1 VQKKLSESKSRSF
14 LSSFEE
20 STKLL
25 ANVEQL
31 RNQQAEILAKGK
43 EANSRSKQLI
53 AIVGSSPGQT
63 SDTSILLSE
72 RVFRQN
78 LAYYTETS
86 AKLANLL
93 SKLAANHL
101 EVIAEKLKQQQLQS
115 ALLSRSRL
123 LLGSPIDIKTL
134 EQLSLNVHNT
144 TWKSRE
150 SVFQELKEVRIERQ
164 RLRNKAEEI
173 DQQINQFESQIAE
186 LAHQELELNSSHDVE
201 IADAVFA
208 SNVANSSDVSKSNA
222 AYLPQMLVKPSLA
235 EETISPNLKLI
246 LLAALTQSQQ
256 WFTKTTRMATLVML
270 LGLTGG
276 SWVTNELLIPQIA
289 QAETARIDLSVTSKP
304 NETYETLVSRAEGAV
319 LAAVQD
325 KFDQNKHLTSVTVMV
340 MAENYGSTAP
350 LLSLEVSRNQW
361 QKNPD
366 IEIWSTYFANARS
379 LLGLSSEVAT
389 TNSSTPATDTVIDA
403 VNSYVVSS
411 LETVK
416 EIAPTPQTNTVSKSL
431 YPEAATDTGSNR
443 ESEFSSVTNKTTPP
457 QIANTETVLLNI
469 SITSQP
475 NETYETLVS
484 RAEEAVLAAVEENF
498 DQNKKMSNVT
508 VMVMAEN
515 YGSTAPVLSLEVSR
529 SQWHKSPD
537 IQRWG
542 TYFTSARSLL
552 GFNSEVATTIST
564 TPTTNSAVIA
574 KQPVNSYVSRLE
586 TVNEIAP
593 TSNQITTPSKAT
605 NPVSVA
611 NAGNN
616 YELEFSAIINKTTA
630 PQTTNPE
637 AASIDLWVT
646 RQLDETYET
655 LLSRAEQA
663 VLATVEENFD
673 KNKQISNV
681 TVMVMAENYG
691 ATAPVLSLE
700 VSRNQWRKSPN
711 IQRWGTYL
719 MSARS
724 LLGFK
729 NVATTNDLATDSFDQ
744 PAQSEIDSLYNSN
757 SSNPAT
763 DTFDPSAQP
772 ETDDSYIDSL
782 DNSNSSDPPTVAPVP
797 SQQPPNSTAPN
808 SAFPSSIQLV
818 N

>member
-1 VQKKLSESKSRSF
+1 MQKKLSESKSRSF

>member
-1 VQKKLSESKSRSF
+1 LW
-14 LSSFEE
+14 
-20 STKLL
+20 
-25 ANVEQL
+25 
-31 RNQQAEILAKGK
+31 
-43 EANSRSKQLI
+43 EAP
-53 AIVGSSPGQT
+53 PGQT
-63 SDTSILLSE
+63 SDTSVLQSE

-78 LAYYTETS
+78 LAYYNETN
-86 AKLANLL
+86 AKLADLL
-93 SKLAANHL
+93 SKLAANHP
-101 EVIAEKLKQQQLQS
+101 EVIAEKLKQQKIQS

-123 LLGSPIDIKTL
+123 LLGSPIDIKVL
-134 EQLSLNVHNT
+134 EQLSLNVHNP

-150 SVFQELKEVRIERQ
+150 SVFQELKQVRIERQ

-173 DQQINQFESQIAE
+173 DQQIAQFESQLAE
-186 LAHQELELNSSHDVE
+186 LARQELKLNSSHDVE

-208 SNVANSSDVSKSNA
+208 STVANSSDVSKSNA
-222 AYLPQMLVKPSLA
+222 AYLPQMLVKDSLA

-304 NETYETLVSRAEGAV
+304 NETYETLVNRAEGAV
-319 LAAVQD
+319 LAAVEE
-325 KFDQNKHLTSVTVMV
+325 KFDQNKHLTSVKVMV
-340 MAENYGSTAP
+340 MGENYGSTAP

-361 QKNPD
+361 HKNPD

-389 TNSSTPATDTVIDA
+389 TNSSTLATDTVIGA
-403 VNSYVVSS
+403 ANSYVVSS
-411 LETVK
+411 LETVN
-416 EIAPTPQTNTVSKSL
+416 EIAPTPQTNTSSKSL

-475 NETYETLVS
+475 NETYETLLS

-498 DQNKKMSNVT
+498 DQNKKISNVT
-508 VMVMAEN
+508 VMAMAEN

-537 IQRWG
+537 IERWG

-552 GFNSEVATTIST
+552 GFNSKVATTIST
-564 TPTTNSAVIA
+564 TPTTDSAVIA
-574 KQPVNSYVSRLE
+574 KQPINSYVSRLE
-586 TVNEIAP
+586 TVNVAP

-611 NAGNN
+611 DAGNN
-616 YELEFSAIINKTTA
+616 YELEFAAIINKTTA

-673 KNKQISNV
+673 QNKKISNV

-724 LLGFK
+724 LLGFN
-729 NVATTNDLATDSFDQ
+729 NVATTNDLAADSFDQ
-744 PAQSEIDSLYNSN
+744 PSQSETDNININSLDNSN
-757 SSNPAT
+757 SSAPAA

-782 DNSNSSDPPTVAPVP
+782 DNSNSSDPDTVAPVP
-797 SQQPPNSTAPN
+797 SQQSPNRTAPN

>member
-1 VQKKLSESKSRSF
+1 
-14 LSSFEE
+14 
-20 STKLL
+20 
-25 ANVEQL
+25 
-31 RNQQAEILAKGK
+31 
-43 EANSRSKQLI
+43 
-53 AIVGSSPGQT
+53 
-63 SDTSILLSE
+63 
-72 RVFRQN
+72 
-78 LAYYTETS
+78 
-86 AKLANLL
+86 
-93 SKLAANHL
+93 
-101 EVIAEKLKQQQLQS
+101 
-115 ALLSRSRL
+115 
-123 LLGSPIDIKTL
+123 
-134 EQLSLNVHNT
+134 
-144 TWKSRE
+144 
-150 SVFQELKEVRIERQ
+150 
-164 RLRNKAEEI
+164 
-173 DQQINQFESQIAE
+173 
-186 LAHQELELNSSHDVE
+186 
-201 IADAVFA
+201 
-208 SNVANSSDVSKSNA
+208 VSKFNA
-222 AYLPQMLVKPSLA
+222 AYLPQMLVKDSLA

-304 NETYETLVSRAEGAV
+304 NETYETLVSRAET
-319 LAAVQD
+319 AVQAAIQE
-325 KFDQNKHLTSVTVMV
+325 KFDQNKHLTSVTVTV
-340 MAENYGSTAP
+340 MGENYGSTAP

-361 QKNPD
+361 HKNPD

-379 LLGLSSEVAT
+379 LLGLSSEVAS
-389 TNSSTPATDTVIDA
+389 TNSSTPANTVIGA

-411 LETVK
+411 LETVNL
-416 EIAPTPQTNTVSKSL
+416 ASTPQTNTSSKSL

-443 ESEFSSVTNKTTPP
+443 ELEFSSVTNKTTAP

-475 NETYETLVS
+475 NETYETLLS

-498 DQNKKMSNVT
+498 DQNKKISNVT

-515 YGSTAPVLSLEVSR
+515 YGSTAPVLSLEVNR

-552 GFNSEVATTIST
+552 GLSSEVATTIST
-564 TPTTNSAVIA
+564 TPTTDSAVIA

-593 TSNQITTPSKAT
+593 TSNQITTPSKAS

-724 LLGFK
+724 LLGFN
-729 NVATTNDLATDSFDQ
+729 NVATADDLATDSFEQ

-757 SSNPAT
+757 SSDPAT
-763 DTFDPSAQP
+763 DTFDPSAQL

-782 DNSNSSDPPTVAPVP
+782 DNSNSSDPDTDAPVP
-797 SQQPPNSTAPN
+797 SQQPPNSTTPN
-808 SAFPSSIQLV
+808 SADPTSIQIV